1 MSQSN
6 GSIDTRFQPGNTVG
20 RKPGVPNKMTA
31 ACREALQLAFEG
43 IGGLPALIA
52 WAKENRTEFYTK
64 VWIRLL
70 PLAVKPDPE
79 TPVTYKTVEEVEA
92 AIAERA
98 LPMKRLTP
106 LLLELEEERT
116 KANGGSDPQS

>member
-1 MSQSN
+1 
-6 GSIDTRFQPGNTVG
+6 
-20 RKPGVPNKMTA
+20 MTA

-70 PLAVKPDPE
+70 PLAVKADQNIV
-79 TPVTYKTVEEVEA
+79 VTYHTAEEVKA

-98 LPMKRLTP
+98 LPMARLE
-106 LLLELEEERT
+106 LVLLELGAERERR
-116 KANGGSDPQS
+116 NGGSDPQR

>member
-1 MSQSN
+1 MPQSN
-6 GSIDTRFQPGNTVG
+6 GSIATRFQPGNSLG

-52 WAKENRTEFYTK
+52 WAKKNPTEFYSK
-64 VWIRLL
+64 IWIKLL
-70 PLAVKPDPE
+70 PLAVKPDQE
-79 TPVTYKTVEEVEA
+79 TPVIYETMEEVEA